1 MKDCPQEVLDTT
13 DCFVQ
18 ERKSFISELKNS
30 IKMCKL
36 DDIPDDSMDYER
48 ISFLKEEDLGL
59 DSVYKN
65 LFEEDTDDF

>member
-1 MKDCPQEVLDTT
+1 
-13 DCFVQ
+13 
-18 ERKSFISELKNS
+18 
-30 IKMCKL
+30 MCKL
-36 DDIPDDSMDYER
+36 DDIPDDSMEYER